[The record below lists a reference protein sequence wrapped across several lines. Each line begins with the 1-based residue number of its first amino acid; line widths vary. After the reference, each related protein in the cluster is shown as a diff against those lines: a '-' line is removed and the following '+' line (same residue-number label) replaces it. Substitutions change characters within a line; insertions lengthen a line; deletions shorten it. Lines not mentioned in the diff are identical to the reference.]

1 MKVRVSSVV
10 SYVKVSVICE
20 GKGVKCEG
28 VICEGEGV
36 NCQGKVSCVK
46 VKVSSV
52 VSYVKVK
59 VSSVK
64 VSYVKVSVMKGLFTS
79 RHPWL
84 QYHTQRKQDYI

>member
-52 VSYVKVK
+52 VSYVKV
-59 VSSVK
+59 
-64 VSYVKVSVMKGLFTS
+64 SYVKVSVMKGLFTS